1 MICSDPW
8 TESLSSLLDGLNEKQ
23 LIGLILAYLYE
34 EKNKMSKLFSTLLKN
49 GSPLKF
55 TLKRFGI
62 FAWNMPVLNHCVDL
76 HELHELIYILA
87 KITPRPPFML
97 IQKRCGNW
105 VVYIPQFYFMQIC
118 FYEIFQLAALF
129 CIWIKALKKLGECKY
144 IIMNI
149 S

>member
-1 MICSDPW
+1 MFLSVFRRSIWVYPLKAKRLPDSAP
-8 TESLSSLLDGLNEKQ
+8 ESWQARKKLNGLSFSHMWVFSLLK
-23 LIGLILAYLYE
+23 Y
-34 EKNKMSKLFSTLLKN
+34 

-62 FAWNMPVLNHCVDL
+62 FAWKMVVLNHCVDL

-118 FYEIFQLAALF
+118 FYEIFQLAS
-129 CIWIKALKKLGECKY
+129 IWIKAFQK
-144 IIMNI
+144 I
-149 S
+149 

>member
-1 MICSDPW
+1 MKNHR
-8 TESLSSLLDGLNEKQ
+8 LNWFWLTCMKKKTR
-23 LIGLILAYLYE
+23 ILE
-34 EKNKMSKLFSTLLKN
+34 LFSTLLKN

-62 FAWNMPVLNHCVDL
+62 FAWKMAVLNHCVDL

-118 FYEIFQLAALF
+118 FYEIFQLAS
-129 CIWIKALKKLGECKY
+129 IWIKALKNLSEYKY
-144 IIMNI
+144 ISWI
-149 S
+149 SRKNANVWKWKWCYVL

>member
-1 MICSDPW
+1 MYNISTDFHHFTKYNSRPLNSFQHSGQKNW
-8 TESLSSLLDGLNEKQ
+8 TSFMDVPQAWRNLNGLN
-23 LIGLILAYLYE
+23 
-34 EKNKMSKLFSTLLKN
+34 FSHRLVFPLLKN
-49 GSPLKF
+49 GSPLKI

-62 FAWNMPVLNHCVDL
+62 FAWKMAVLNHCVDL

-118 FYEIFQLAALF
+118 FYVIFQLAS
-129 CIWIKALKKLGECKY
+129 KY
-144 IIMNI
+144 MN
-149 S
+149 